1 MSCLTWIYSVH
12 AGAVNLTIWIW
23 CRKLQSS
30 SIHKT
35 IHWSCA
41 ASSRHITKVRRH
53 LILGK
58 RDSLSNSDTQT
69 LFWDKEYTF
78 LDKVSTLPRSHFWK
92 EYMNMYSFWPR
103 FTPAVRQRDGR
114 GRLVSRA
121 LKTEV
126 CRGPVELHCEGGNH
140 ARDCILVLFYS
151 RLSLNRVFF
160 PSKMLAT
167 Y

>member
-1 MSCLTWIYSVH
+1 MLIRVVPWWYLVILSQCTDGEYGCTVGLR
-12 AGAVNLTIWIW
+12 AGWPWHGCHFWDIFDIW
-23 CRKLQSS
+23 R
-30 SIHKT
+30 
-35 IHWSCA
+35 
-41 ASSRHITKVRRH
+41 VRRH

-103 FTPAVRQRDGR
+103 FAPAVRQRDGR
-114 GRLVSRA
+114 GRLVSCA